1 MACAQGFAE
10 YAPPVF
16 QRSVRIV
23 HSQLVKYA
31 EWQAKGDE
39 TTDEPD
45 KTFLIVALDLL
56 SGLTQG
62 LGPLIEQLITSGSPQ
77 LLPLIGA
84 SLKVCVSHYT
94 GLKFCVE
101 RVLTVWYPASSS
113 ARSSISLC
121 PHR

>member
-1 MACAQGFAE
+1 MACAQGFVE

-23 HSQLVKYA
+23 HDQLVKYS
-31 EWQAKGDE
+31 EWQSTPEEIDE
-39 TTDEPD
+39 EPD

-62 LGPLIEQLITSGSPQ
+62 LGPLIEQLIASSSPP

-84 SLKVCVSHYT
+84 SLKVCVSHLAY
-94 GLKFCVE
+94 LRFCVE
-101 RVLTVWYPASSS
+101 RVLTV
-113 ARSSISLC
+113 
-121 PHR
+121 